1 MESAPSPRVPRRALT
16 FIFVTILLDIMGAGI
31 LMPVVPYLVRP
42 FRSDALTIGMLALT
56 FSVAQFFAAPVLGAL
71 SDRHG
76 RRPVLVISVFGSAI
90 GYALFGIGG
99 ALWMF
104 YLSRLID
111 GFTGGNLTAA
121 QAYIADVSNAENRTK
136 NFGLVG
142 AAFGLG
148 FIVGPS
154 IGGVLA
160 KVSLNAPAWAAAG
173 IALTTACFGWFVLPE
188 SLPAALR
195 RPHPLHIG
203 DFNPFALLG
212 KATRT
217 PTQRAL
223 FLGIFTSRFAMMGLQ
238 TNFAVYTLNRF
249 DYSPSQNAVVFT
261 VLGATATFMQGF
273 LIRRIAGRYSDRGM
287 ALTGLVIMVIGMALV
302 GGVPAGW
309 MLSPAIVVLAVGSGL
324 VNPTLQSLI
333 ARAGTPEEQGVMF
346 GASAAM
352 TSLTAIFG
360 PAWAGLLFDHVAWS
374 APYWSGAVFLA
385 AGWFAIERAVRE
397 EGDAPA

>member
-1 MESAPSPRVPRRALT
+1 MELPPAPSASRRALT

-42 FRSDALTIGMLALT
+42 FRTDALTIGMLALT
-56 FSVAQFFAAPVLGAL
+56 FSVAQFFAAPVLGAM
-71 SDRHG
+71 SDRYG
-76 RRPVLVISVFGSAI
+76 RRPILVFSVFGSAI

-104 YLSRLID
+104 FLSRLID

-121 QAYIADVSNAENRTK
+121 QAYIADVSTPENRTK

-148 FIVGPS
+148 FILGPS
-154 IGGVLA
+154 IGGMLA

-173 IALTTACFGWFVLPE
+173 IALCTATFGWFVLPE
-188 SLPAALR
+188 SLSPERR
-195 RPHPLHIG
+195 RPHPLHLG

-223 FLGIFTSRFAMMGLQ
+223 FAGIFTSRFAMIGLQ

-249 DYSPSQNAVVFT
+249 KYTPSQNAVVFT
-261 VLGATATFMQGF
+261 VLGITATIMQGF
-273 LIRRIAGRYSDRGM
+273 LIRRIAGRFTDRRM
-287 ALTGLVIMVIGMALV
+287 ALTGLVIMVVGMALV
-302 GGVPAGW
+302 GGVPVGW
-309 MLSPAIVVLAVGSGL
+309 MLSPAIVVLAIGSGL

-346 GASAAM
+346 GASAAL

-360 PAWAGLLFDHVAWS
+360 PAWAGALFDHVGYS

-385 AGWFAIERAVRE
+385 AGWFAINRAVPE
-397 EGDAPA
+397 